1 MADSPEVIEA
11 REKKDDREY
20 YANIVETY
28 PTLIEW
34 ANDEIRDDK
43 EILLKAVTV
52 DGGALEIA
60 SNRLKIDK
68 DII

>member
-11 REKKDDREY
+11 REKTNDKAY
-20 YANIVETY
+20 FSKIVETN

-43 EILLKAVTV
+43 EIMLKACR
-52 DGGALEIA
+52 
-60 SNRLKIDK
+60 N
-68 DII
+68 